1 MENGSLKTVEDLLAI
16 NGFNSESIKQL
27 HVLCDPASI
36 PEYVV
41 PDESQMPAELIEAYT
56 TQAIDYGDM
65 PDLNEDS
72 PATDKSKNWYTEQI
86 KKGGAKL
93 KLAVEPKQ
101 IKIDPKSIR
110 TFTTINQS
118 LTGINWTEFS
128 RYDESGWTKG
138 VCVNKGYIQ
147 DALPVLTDDHLC
159 QKIKKLA
166 PIINRIPVSDA
177 YVLETNPK
185 LNLNALRN
193 TLSSKATLEIVQFSQ
208 LSTIL
213 TTILTNRASTKF
225 GTIDALNV
233 HFIGSTMVGKLFG
246 LRLRK
251 ETVSTQPMIRD
262 ILKLQKSQMEKDG
275 FMIDIS
281 EEWRDIFFKAYAT
294 NKEGLGKCLLI
305 GLTFVHLGLQAK

>member
-1 MENGSLKTVEDLLAI
+1 MDNGSLKTVEDLLAI

-27 HVLCDPASI
+27 HALCDPASI

-56 TQAIDYGDM
+56 TQDIDYGVM
-65 PDLNEDS
+65 PVLNEDS
-72 PATDKSKNWYTEQI
+72 PAADSWYTKQI

-118 LTGINWTEFS
+118 LTGINWTKFS
-128 RYDESGWTKG
+128 RYAESGWTHG
-138 VCVNKGYIQ
+138 VCVNEGYIQ

-193 TLSSKATLEIVQFSQ
+193 TLSSKATLEIVQFSE
-208 LSTIL
+208 LNTIL

-233 HFIGSTMVGKLFG
+233 NFIGSTIVGKLFG
-246 LRLRK
+246 LRLRN

-281 EEWRDIFFKAYAT
+281 DEWKDIFFKAYAT

-305 GLTFVHLGLQAK
+305 GLTFVHLGLQTK